1 MARRYDI
8 RVDGH
13 RFHFSYRPDTHT
25 YRVTVGE
32 DLSTGQAETLAAARD
47 KVREIIRA
55 ALAGTAS

>member
-13 RFHFSYRPDTHT
+13 RFRFSYRPDTHT
-25 YRVTVGE
+25 YRVTIGE
-32 DLSTGQAETLAAARD
+32 DLHVGQAADLTAARD